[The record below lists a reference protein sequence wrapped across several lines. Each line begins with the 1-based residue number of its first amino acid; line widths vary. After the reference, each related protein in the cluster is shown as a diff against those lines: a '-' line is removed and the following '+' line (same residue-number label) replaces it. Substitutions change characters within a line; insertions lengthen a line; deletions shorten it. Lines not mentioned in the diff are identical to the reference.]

1 MRTGPDSV
9 GLSLFLFFRHRVLQI
24 PAAAA
29 TASSSAAEAAGNDR
43 TAAAG
48 RSDRKRAASQ
58 QTNRKPEKRKRPLI
72 GQRVLRVWNGRA
84 RVVRCGSAKEG
95 LVVLVTLV
103 GLPATEKPCRDEDAR
118 VVVVSNGSLINRQCC
133 CVRAATLFLGL
144 GSFVLVHFC
153 GRLT

>member
-1 MRTGPDSV
+1 MRNGPDSA

-24 PAAAA
+24 PAAA
-29 TASSSAAEAAGNDR
+29 ASSSAAEAAGNDR

-58 QTNRKPEKRKRPLI
+58 QANRKPEKRKRPLI
-72 GQRVLRVWNGRA
+72 GQRVLRVWNGRE

-103 GLPATEKPCRDEDAR
+103 GLPAAEKPCRGEDAC

-144 GSFVLVHFC
+144 G
-153 GRLT
+153 RLT